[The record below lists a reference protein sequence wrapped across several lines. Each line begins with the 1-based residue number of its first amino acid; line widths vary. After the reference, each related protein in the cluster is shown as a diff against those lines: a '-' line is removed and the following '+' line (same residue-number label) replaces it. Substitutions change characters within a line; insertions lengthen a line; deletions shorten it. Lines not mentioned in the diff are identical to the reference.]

1 MKITVIKPEKDEK
14 KIKNVAAYARVS
26 TLSIEQEESYESQVA
41 YYSQM
46 LSRNK
51 NYNFVGVY
59 ADQGVSGTQMKTR
72 PNFVKMIDD
81 AMAGKIDIIYCK
93 SISRFSRNA
102 AECQETVRMLKTKLV
117 EVIFEKEQLSSFNP
131 MSEMVFNF
139 MTIIAQEES
148 RSISENITWA
158 LDRLAEKG
166 IRKFGKRA
174 IFGYDEVDG
183 VLKPNRFAPAVKLIF
198 EEFAKGT
205 SATRIAKILNRIG
218 CVTSV
223 KKKEFI
229 GTDIIRMI
237 GNVIYKGDRILQKK
251 PHPNYLTK
259 KPDYSREFNQYY
271 ITEAHEPIVSKE
283 LWDACQKEYSRRKKE
298 RTRGNK
304 GPKLPVLVMPR
315 SHPLYGKIICAEC
328 GSPYEKSS
336 YVYKGNTTV
345 TWRCKKRN
353 GPCKNHLIYEAK
365 LIELIG
371 DVDYD
376 MIEKVLVKS
385 DGSIEVEY
393 VKYYELMKSYSEKN
407 NTTV

>member
-183 VLKPNRFAPAVKLIF
+183 VLIPNVYAIAVKMVF
-198 EEFAKGT
+198 EEYAAGT
-205 SATRIAKILNRIG
+205 PAAKIAEYLSQMG

-223 KKKEFI
+223 KGKQFNSS
-229 GTDIIRMI
+229 DIVRII
-237 GNVIYKGDRILQKK
+237 ENVIYKGDRIIQKK

-259 KPDYSREFNQYY
+259 KPDYTREFTQYF
-271 ITEAHEPIVSKE
+271 IDDAHEPIVSKE
-283 LWDACQKEYSRRKKE
+283 LWEACQKERKKRIKE
-298 RTRGNK
+298 NHRGIPK
-304 GPKLPVLVMPR
+304 EKLPVRVR
-315 SHPLYGKIICAEC
+315 GSSHPLYGKIICKEC
-328 GSPYEKSS
+328 GSPYERTKMKT
-336 YVYKGNTTV
+336 KGQTFRM
-345 TWRCKKRN
+345 WRCKKRN
-353 GPCKNHLIYEAK
+353 GPCDSHYVYEDEILNVVGENDFSQVEKIFIDKNK
-365 LIELIG
+365 G
-371 DVDYD
+371 
-376 MIEKVLVKS
+376 
-385 DGSIEVEY
+385 IEVTF
-393 VKYYELMKSYSEKN
+393 VKRYEKLNVTQK
-407 NTTV
+407 